1 LAIGA
6 AVALF
11 AVGNALVPSGSD
23 PAGLWYVLGLGLAL
37 GATGFAIG
45 RVSSGAEPAQS

>member
-23 PAGLWYVLGLGLAL
+23 AAGLWYVLALGLAL